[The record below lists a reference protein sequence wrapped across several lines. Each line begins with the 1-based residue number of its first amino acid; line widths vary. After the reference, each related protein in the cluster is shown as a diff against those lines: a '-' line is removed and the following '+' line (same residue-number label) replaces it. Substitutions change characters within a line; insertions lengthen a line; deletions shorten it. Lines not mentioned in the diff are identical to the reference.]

1 MQKRQ
6 NLRLSAFVA
15 LAAVAA
21 PAAWAQT
28 PPAAPAAGGI
38 GAPPRAAAEVPAW
51 ADRLF
56 DGLDADAD
64 GVITG
69 RELMVLSRGEIAA
82 RGGSRIRAMVSQ
94 SDASN
99 DARVTRE
106 ELQAGAARMFA
117 RMDADGDGR
126 LSDAEMPR
134 PPAPRAPVAM
144 PMPAPEPMPMPGM
157 DDD

>member
-1 MQKRQ
+1 MKPHQIVRF
-6 NLRLSAFVA
+6 SAIA
-15 LAAVAA
+15 LGLAA

-28 PPAAPAAGGI
+28 PPEAPAGG
-38 GAPPRAAAEVPAW
+38 GMMAPPRAAAEVPAW

-56 DGLDADAD
+56 DRLDADGDA
-64 GVITG
+64 VITG

-82 RGGSRIRAMVSQ
+82 RGGARIRAMVSQ

-106 ELQAGAARMFA
+106 ELQAGALRMFN

-126 LSDAEMPR
+126 LSDDELPR
-134 PPAPRAPVAM
+134 PPAPRAPIAM
-144 PMPAPEPMPMPGM
+144 PMPAADSMPMPGM
-157 DDD
+157 DDDD

>member
-1 MQKRQ
+1 MSPRP
-6 NLRLSAFVA
+6 FVPHIA
-15 LAAVAA
+15 LAALAAFAA

-28 PPAAPAAGGI
+28 PPEAPQAGGMM
-38 GAPPRAAAEVPAW
+38 GPPRTAAEAPAW

-56 DGLDADAD
+56 DRLDADAD

-69 RELMVLSRGEIAA
+69 RELMVLSRGEVAA

-106 ELQAGAARMFA
+106 ELQAGAVRMFE

-134 PPAPRAPVAM
+134 PPAPRAPVAL
-144 PMPAPEPMPMPGM
+144 PMPAPDPMPMPGM

>member
-1 MQKRQ
+1 MSPRP
-6 NLRLSAFVA
+6 FVPLAA
-15 LAAVAA
+15 LALTAFAA
-21 PAAWAQT
+21 PAVGAQT
-28 PPAAPAAGGI
+28 PPEAPA
-38 GAPPRAAAEVPAW
+38 GATMMGPPRTAAEAPAW

-56 DGLDADAD
+56 DRLDADAD

-69 RELMVLSRGEIAA
+69 RELMVLSRGEVAA

-106 ELQAGAARMFA
+106 ELHAGAVRMFE

-134 PPAPRAPVAM
+134 PPAPPAPVAL
-144 PMPAPEPMPMPGM
+144 PAPAADPMPMPGM